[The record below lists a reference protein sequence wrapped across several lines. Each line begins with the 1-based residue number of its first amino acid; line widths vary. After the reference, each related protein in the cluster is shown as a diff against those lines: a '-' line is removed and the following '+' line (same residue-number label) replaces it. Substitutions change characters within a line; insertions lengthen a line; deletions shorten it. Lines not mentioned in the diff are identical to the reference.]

1 VTWLRRPDPGSVLVG
16 ALALF
21 TGAFLMFPVIVVLP
35 ISFSSE
41 AYLSFPPPGL
51 SLRWYQTLFGSREWM
66 DAMRTSFMIA
76 IPTAILSV
84 ALGTAAAYGLVR
96 GRFRGRRAIR
106 LLVIAPMIV
115 PNIIVAIGLYG
126 VYSDLHVVGTATA
139 VVLGHVVLA
148 TPLAVITITAA
159 LQGFDPM
166 FERAAL
172 SLGAP
177 PLTTFRRITLPL
189 ILPAILA
196 GGVFAFSASFDE
208 LLVALFVSGVSSR
221 TLPRQMWEQLQL
233 ELSPTIAAASVVIL
247 LVSVG
252 LLGCLML
259 FRRGVSA
266 AQRRAPVDSAGVQ
279 TIHA

>member
-1 VTWLRRPDPGSVLVG
+1 ML
-16 ALALF
+16 
-21 TGAFLMFPVIVVLP
+21 
-35 ISFSSE
+35 
-41 AYLSFPPPGL
+41 
-51 SLRWYQTLFGSREWM
+51 
-66 DAMRTSFMIA
+66 
-76 IPTAILSV
+76 
-84 ALGTAAAYGLVR
+84 
-96 GRFRGRRAIR
+96 
-106 LLVIAPMIV
+106 
-115 PNIIVAIGLYG
+115 
-126 VYSDLHVVGTATA
+126 
-139 VVLGHVVLA
+139 
-148 TPLAVITITAA
+148 
-159 LQGFDPM
+159 
-166 FERAAL
+166 ERAAL

-259 FRRGVSA
+259 FRRGVGA
-266 AQRRAPVDSAGVQ
+266 AQRRVPADAAAVRA
-279 TIHA
+279 TNA